1 MLNAVGLII
10 YALLKLSQTTTRIN
24 LNSYSSIMYIDIS
37 MRLMRLIKLTYFMSD
52 INVECSFCL

>member
-24 LNSYSSIMYIDIS
+24 LNSYIRLYVYRHIDA
-37 MRLMRLIKLTYFMSD
+37 
-52 INVECSFCL
+52 INAID